1 MKEIKAIEIL
11 KEYIGNNPYIHGLK
25 KKLLTNNKI
34 NLTDNQILYII
45 NNKDFV
51 VKEINKVI
59 QISDF
64 LGESYKKTFN
74 FDFLPI
80 RLLVNYFLG
89 ETEKTYH
96 VYAKFTKKQKHF
108 SELWL
113 PKTQVIDDF
122 TVDNTIYDKDDDIVV
137 DFNKYKVLDK
147 LNRTPFKHQEEGVKF
162 LLNRA
167 GAILGYGM
175 GTGKTFISIISAL
188 ELNAKKILIICP
200 ASLKENWRNEIEC
213 FTDDVSVIEGK
224 KWGTKKFTIINYDIL
239 QNFHTI
245 RPKNLSKEDFV
256 FNSEFVNEQFDLII
270 CDEAHYLKT
279 YSAIRTQVCR
289 EFLTLLKDKRVWLL
303 TGTPVA
309 NNPLDFYSLLQLIN
323 APISKNYK
331 YFVKRYCD
339 GKTINKKLANG
350 KVKKIHLTNGSSNL
364 EELALKVK
372 PFMQRKNLQDVVDM
386 PDRVI
391 TPLYHK
397 LNKKQISEY
406 EQLWDDYLIERKK
419 LNKKGTPDKQLVEL
433 ILLRKFMS
441 MVNIQNTIELTKNAI
456 EEGHK
461 VVIFCS
467 FTEELNYIYNEFKS
481 IGVMHNGEMT
491 SKAKQNSVDKFQNDE
506 KIKVFVGNIISSGT
520 GITLTKGTVSIFNSL
535 DWTPANIQQAIF
547 RCYRIGQDK
556 KVNIY
561 FNITKDTVD
570 EKIWNKLYEK
580 SLIINTINDEKDMEN
595 IFDADFIENVEDYID
610 ELLF

>member
-1 MKEIKAIEIL
+1 MKELKAIEIL
-11 KEYIGNNPYIHGLK
+11 KEYNGNNPYLHGLK
-25 KKLLTNNKI
+25 DKLLRYNKI
-34 NLTDNQILYII
+34 NLTDNQVLYI
-45 NNKDFV
+45 NHNKDFV
-51 VKEINKVI
+51 VKGINKVI

-64 LGESYKKTFN
+64 LAESYKKEHN
-74 FDFLPI
+74 FDFLPV
-80 RLLVNYFLG
+80 RLQVNYFLG

-122 TVDNTIYDKDDDIVV
+122 TVDNTIYDKDDDIVIN
-137 DFNKYKVLDK
+137 FNKYKELDRLK
-147 LNRTPFKHQEEGVKF
+147 RTPFKHQEEGVKF
-162 LLNRA
+162 LLNRT

-175 GTGKTFISIISAL
+175 GTGKTFISIVSAL
-188 ELNAKKILIICP
+188 ELKAKKILIICP

-213 FTDDVSVIEGK
+213 FTDDVCVIEGK
-224 KWGTKKFTIINYDIL
+224 KWESKKFTVINYDIL

-245 RPKNLSKEDFV
+245 KPKNLSKEDFV
-256 FNSEFVNEQFDLII
+256 FNSEFVNEKFDLII

-289 EFLTLLKDKRVWLL
+289 EFLSKLIDKRVWLL

-350 KVKKIHLTNGSSNL
+350 RVKKIHLTNGSSNL

-372 PFMQRKNLQDVVDM
+372 PFMQRKNLQDVMDM

-397 LNKKQISEY
+397 LNNKQLAEY
-406 EQLWDDYLIERKK
+406 ESLWENYLIERQN

-467 FTEELNYIYNEFKS
+467 FTEELNFIYNEFKS

-491 SKAKQNSVDKFQNDE
+491 SKEKQNSVDKFQNDE
-506 KIKVFVGNIISSGT
+506 KVKVFVGNIISSGT

-570 EKIWNKLYEK
+570 EKIWNRLYEK
-580 SLIINTINDEKDMEN
+580 SLIINTINDEKDKEN
-595 IFDADFIENVEDYID
+595 IFDADFIENAEEYID